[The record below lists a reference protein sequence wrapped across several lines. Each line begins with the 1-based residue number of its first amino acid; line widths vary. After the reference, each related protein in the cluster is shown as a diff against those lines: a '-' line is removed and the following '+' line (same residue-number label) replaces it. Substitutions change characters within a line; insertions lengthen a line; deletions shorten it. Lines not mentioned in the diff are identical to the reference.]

1 MYILNIYLTKKNAYF
16 RVSLFTTTFLQMES
30 GILNRLESDKLD
42 LIYSAKKP
50 VENVY
55 LLLPFRLS
63 AGKSLKVICQ
73 SRTIIRRQLL
83 NRTPVY
89 F

>member
-1 MYILNIYLTKKNAYF
+1 MLILGFHYLQLHFCKWN
-16 RVSLFTTTFLQMES
+16 LEQ
-30 GILNRLESDKLD
+30 LESDKLD

-55 LLLPFRLS
+55 LLLPFLLS

-73 SRTIIRRQLL
+73 SCTIIRRQLL